1 MRLGVGYL
9 ISVLTV
15 LACKLVVNSCTKLIG
30 ILCRLNQ
37 LIQVQFL
44 KQCLGLLLSKC

>member
-15 LACKLVVNSCTKLIG
+15 LAYKLVVNSCTKLIG

>member
-1 MRLGVGYL
+1 MRLGVGYM
-9 ISVLTV
+9 ISVLII

-44 KQCLGLLLSKC
+44 KQCLVLLLSKY